1 MENNFEIRPRTT
13 MLWAGHEIVFNI
25 DNAQSLSA
33 QCDLNPL
40 PSDKYL
46 AQDTSNAYIG
56 LDLTVWMCPLGLQT

>member
-1 MENNFEIRPRTT
+1 MVNNFEIQPRRT
-13 MLWAGHEIVFNI
+13 MLWAGQKLFTI

-46 AQDTSNAYIG
+46 A
-56 LDLTVWMCPLGLQT
+56 